1 MWNKQYH
8 WTWTN
13 KEFIT
18 SVLMILK
25 YCLISRMNFD
35 IQVFSG
41 VSMVE
46 ITSYNIAAL
55 LTNLPLIQ
63 LEKRTTSKLIKA
75 NSFIGLLRTSTFYN
89 HN

>member
-1 MWNKQYH
+1 
-8 WTWTN
+8 
-13 KEFIT
+13 
-18 SVLMILK
+18 
-25 YCLISRMNFD
+25 MNFD